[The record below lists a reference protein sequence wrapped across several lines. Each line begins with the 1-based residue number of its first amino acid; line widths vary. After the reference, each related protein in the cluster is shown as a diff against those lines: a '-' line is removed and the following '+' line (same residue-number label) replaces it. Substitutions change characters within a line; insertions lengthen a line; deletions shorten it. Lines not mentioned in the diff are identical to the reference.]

1 MKNDEDKEQITNLTM
16 NTIFIFNLQINNNCN
31 NAKFAMQGSKD
42 DMSGVLVESTRIFT
56 YSSRIFTQ
64 SSELW
69 AQSTKKLV

>member
-1 MKNDEDKEQITNLTM
+1 M

-31 NAKFAMQGSKD
+31 NAKFVMEGSKD
-42 DMSGVLVESTRIFT
+42 DMSSVLVESTRVFT

-69 AQSTKKLV
+69 AQSTKKSV